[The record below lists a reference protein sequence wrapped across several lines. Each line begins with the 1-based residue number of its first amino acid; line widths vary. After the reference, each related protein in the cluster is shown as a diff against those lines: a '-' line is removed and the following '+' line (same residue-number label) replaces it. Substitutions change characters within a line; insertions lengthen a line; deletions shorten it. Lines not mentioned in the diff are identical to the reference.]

1 MTGKAG
7 LLRQKTRRLN
17 PALRLN
23 PNGTMDTHTMT
34 SSLTR
39 QDVEDA
45 LKRVLDNHNR
55 SPWLDTEGAAAY
67 IGSTPGTM
75 RTWRAAGGG
84 PRYHSIHGKSVR
96 YHVTDLDAF
105 IRGEDGR

>member
-1 MTGKAG
+1 MT
-7 LLRQKTRRLN
+7 T
-17 PALRLN
+17 
-23 PNGTMDTHTMT
+23 
-34 SSLTR
+34 SLTK

-45 LKRVLDNHNR
+45 LRRILDSHNR
-55 SPWLDTEGAAAY
+55 SPWFDTEGAAVY

-75 RTWRAAGGG
+75 RTWRATGGG
-84 PRYHSIHGKSVR
+84 PRYHTIHGKSVR